1 MAEFQ
6 LAAAAFILL
15 TLVFGLLRVLRGPSD
30 ADRLMSVQLL
40 GTGSVAILLLM
51 GAATGSPFMLD
62 VALTLALLAAYAGLA
77 FVKTTI
83 KYADPPAD
91 RSDPP

>member
-6 LAAAAFILL
+6 LAAAGFILL
-15 TLVFGLLRVLRGPSD
+15 TLVLGLLRVLRGPSD

-40 GTGSVAILLLM
+40 GTGSVAILLLL
-51 GAATGSPFMLD
+51 GATTGSPFMLD

-83 KYADPPAD
+83 KYADPGPGS
-91 RSDPP
+91 RHQP

>member
-6 LAAAAFILL
+6 LAAAGFILL
-15 TLVFGLLRVLRGPSD
+15 TLVLGLLRVLRGPSD

-40 GTGSVAILLLM
+40 GTGSVAMLLLM

-91 RSDPP
+91 GSDPQ

>member
-1 MAEFQ
+1 MAE
-6 LAAAAFILL
+6 LYLVAAGFILL
-15 TLVFGLLRVLRGPSD
+15 TVAVGLLRVLRGPSD

-40 GTGSVAILLLM
+40 GTGSVAILLLL
-51 GAATGSPFMLD
+51 GAATGNPFMLD

-83 KYADPPAD
+83 KYADPAAGD
-91 RSDPP
+91 RDQP

>member
-6 LAAAAFILL
+6 LAAAGFILL
-15 TLVFGLLRVLRGPSD
+15 TLVLGLLRVLRGPSD

-40 GTGSVAILLLM
+40 GTGSVAILLLL

-83 KYADPPAD
+83 KYADPAAGDGDQP
-91 RSDPP
+91 